1 MIDVPILKSSP
12 VELRAIQNFV
22 TRVNGFE
29 LSKLH
34 TPCYKPVMIKYTKD
48 IKNLLG
54 MDENDLNVFFNSI
67 IEEKYQKAFKM
78 LKSDITMLLF
88 IGIIYYSRLKK
99 YDIVESLYILLTIR
113 LYANRANQFWQKYCK
128 EDIWDIALKN
138 LSQKHLYKVK
148 NGISN
153 SILFLASHE
162 FNKNKNILA
171 SKSITHEQAIKMIYM
186 LRHRINQ
193 SVKSFGKR
201 YYEIESEAKQQ
212 NEIKDKTKENINV
225 GIIANQIADKICTY
239 SQIDIQ
245 SFNEALNRSRIRKDL
260 ALPIIQGISRIEYRD
275 NIRFIILLMSK
286 IINFSDICIKHQ
298 YVTKAIISDR
308 IKINNYSI
316 KKEILDMV
324 DSLMLLQTNSMNKD
338 QIVMLV
344 STYIGYYIKTTIC

>member
-1 MIDVPILKSSP
+1 MIAVPILKSSP
-12 VELRAIQNFV
+12 VELRALQNYV

-34 TPCYKPVMIKYTKD
+34 TPCYKPVMVKYTKD
-48 IKNLLG
+48 MKNLLG
-54 MDENDLNVFFNSI
+54 IEDSDLSIFFDAI
-67 IEEKYQKAFKM
+67 VDEKYRAAFKM

-99 YDIVESLYILLTIR
+99 YDIVESLYILLAIR

-138 LSQKHLYKVK
+138 LSQKHLYKVR
-148 NGISN
+148 NGIS
-153 SILFLASHE
+153 STVLFLASHE
-162 FNKNKNILA
+162 FDKNKNILA

-201 YYEIESEAKQQ
+201 YYEIEAEAKQQ

-225 GIIANQIADKICTY
+225 GLIANQISDKICTY
-239 SQIDIQ
+239 SQIDVQ
-245 SFNEALNRSRIRKDL
+245 SFNEAVTRSRIRKDL
-260 ALPIIQGISRIEYRD
+260 ALPIIQGLSRIEYRD
-275 NIRFIILLMSK
+275 NIKFIILLMSK
-286 IINFSDICIKHQ
+286 IINFSDICIRHQ
-298 YVTKAIISDR
+298 YLTKSIVSNR

-316 KKEILDMV
+316 KDQILEIV
-324 DSLMLLQTNSMNKD
+324 DSLMLLQTKSMNKD
-338 QIVMLV
+338 QITILV